1 MPGVYDQFFDFSDL
15 QIFFGDMVVNNLM
28 HVLIDRRGAKTKAIG
43 FTYLRFGV
51 GELQVDN

>member
-15 QIFFGDMVVNNLM
+15 QIFFGDMVVKNLM

-43 FTYLRFGV
+43 FTNLRFGV